1 MGIEIF
7 EELRDIHD
15 TIVLQVSP
23 SSIFREQINHLF
35 RSKFKQLCK
44 LSRGNL
50 ISRPS

>member
-7 EELRDIHD
+7 KELRD

-35 RSKFKQLCK
+35 RSNNFANYLAA
-44 LSRGNL
+44 
-50 ISRPS
+50 I

>member
-7 EELRDIHD
+7 KELRD